1 MAKIAM
7 LHTSFVF
14 LNVDTQVQELIS
26 DLMPGDEVIHFV
38 DSEVLADVVR
48 DGEITESS
56 RDRMIHLAQAA
67 ERAGADVIFSACSS
81 LGPAID
87 AAKDKVSVPIVKI
100 DDAMTR
106 DAALAGGKIGVL
118 ATVPTTLGPTADLI
132 RAHAEAEGIEVE
144 VIERLAEGAF
154 EVLMSGDRARH
165 DEMVKAAAQA
175 AVAEGVDRLV
185 LAQASMARMAE
196 PLQELTGI
204 PVHSSPR
211 RGVENLSA
219 HVHHE
224 D

>member
-14 LNVDTQVQELIS
+14 LNVDTQIQDLMA
-26 DLMPGDEVIHFV
+26 DLMPGDELIHFV

-48 DGEITESS
+48 DGGINESS
-56 RDRMIHLAQAA
+56 TERMIHLAQAA

-87 AAKDKVSVPIVKI
+87 AAKDRVHVPIIKV

-132 RAHAEAEGIEVE
+132 RANSEGKPLEVVE
-144 VIERLAEGAF
+144 KLAAGAF
-154 EVLMSGDRARH
+154 DVLMSGDRAGH
-165 DEMVKAAAQA
+165 DATVKAAAQEL
-175 AVAEGVDRLV
+175 VAEGVDRIV
-185 LAQASMARMAE
+185 LAQASMARLADE
-196 PLQELTGI
+196 LAELTGL

-211 RGVENLSA
+211 RGVENLA
-219 HVHHE
+219 DFVHH
-224 D
+224 DAAS